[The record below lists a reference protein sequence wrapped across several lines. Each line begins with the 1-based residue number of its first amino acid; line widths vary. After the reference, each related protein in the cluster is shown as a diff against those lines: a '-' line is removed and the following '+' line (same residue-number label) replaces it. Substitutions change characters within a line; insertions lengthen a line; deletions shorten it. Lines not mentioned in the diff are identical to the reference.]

1 MFPQRYNRTN
11 FVTTAVAVKI
21 LAAMEGAL
29 ADGLQHYV
37 ENKRGQ
43 RWLRVCIKPIE
54 GSDNRFT
61 FEFHAGNGQEVGHL
75 ILQAL
80 FTWSSDNERHF
91 STLLGKLYAL
101 RLHPYTLWRQKEAQE
116 KQEAADKERR
126 EWLKARGITH
136 SFKAPGGITYL
147 GRWVRNWLGRKKF
160 LAIADH
166 NGHEFFKPFKLDNE
180 ALYYGSVQGSFA

>member
-11 FVTTAVAVKI
+11 FVTSAVAVKI
-21 LAAMEGAL
+21 LSAMQGAL
-29 ADGLQHYV
+29 KDGLQHYV

-43 RWLRVCIKPIE
+43 RWLRVCVRPVD
-54 GSDNRFT
+54 GSDSRFT
-61 FEFHAGNGQEVGHL
+61 FEFHAGNGQSVGHL

-80 FTWSSDNERHF
+80 FVWSGEHEREF
-91 STLLGKLYAL
+91 SRLVGELY
-101 RLHPYTLWRQKEAQE
+101 RLTTHPYTLARQAEA
-116 KQEAADKERR
+116 KALADAADKERR
-126 EWLKARGITH
+126 DWLKARGITH

-147 GRWVRNWLGRKKF
+147 GRWTRNWLGRKKF

-166 NGHEFFKPFKLDNE
+166 NGNEFYKPFKLDNE

>member
-11 FVTTAVAVKI
+11 FVTSVVASKI

-54 GSDNRFT
+54 ACDSLYG

-80 FTWSSDNERHF
+80 FTWDSDKERHF

-101 RLHPYTLWRQKEAQE
+101 RDHPYTLKLLSDAQAE
-116 KQEAADKERR
+116 RDAADKERR
-126 EWLKARGITH
+126 DWLKARGVTH

-147 GRWVRNWLGRKKF
+147 GRWTRNWLGRKQF
-160 LAIADH
+160 LAIADAQMR
-166 NGHEFFKPFKLDNE
+166 EFYKPFKLDNE
-180 ALYYGSVQGSFA
+180 SLWYGTTQGCFA